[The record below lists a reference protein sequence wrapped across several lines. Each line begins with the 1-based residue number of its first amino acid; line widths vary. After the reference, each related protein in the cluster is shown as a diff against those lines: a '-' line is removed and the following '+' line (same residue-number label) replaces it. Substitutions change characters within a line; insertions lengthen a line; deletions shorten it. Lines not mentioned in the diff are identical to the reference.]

1 MESSTAALLM
11 TLVLFDDG
19 ESRTMPSLLPRI
31 FVEYQ
36 PSMSRRRARNIEASA
51 VLIKVWPVFPSIPAK
66 GFAFSCAC
74 SSRAGTLVKL
84 GVKLQ
89 YGICSLLAV

>member
-1 MESSTAALLM
+1 MESSTAALLI

-19 ESRTMPSLLPRI
+19 ASSTRPSLLPRK

-36 PSMSRRRARNIEASA
+36 PSMRRRRARNIEASA
-51 VLIKVWPVFPSIPAK
+51 VFSRVWPVLPSMPAN
-66 GFAFSCAC
+66 GLPISLAC
-74 SSRAGTLVKL
+74 SSSAGTFVRL

-89 YGICSLLAV
+89 YGACSLLAT